1 MFLDALI
8 DIHISSVKLQ
18 FYFFS
23 SAININLLTLK
34 ELKFLK
40 CKLFIVFL
48 HSFLSASL
56 KLVTLYTNSPSN
68 AD

>member
-23 SAININLLTLK
+23 SEININLLTLK

-48 HSFLSASL
+48 HSFLSVSL
-56 KLVTLYTNSPSN
+56 KLVTLFTNSPVV
-68 AD
+68 A

>member
-23 SAININLLTLK
+23 SEININLLTLK

-40 CKLFIVFL
+40 CKLFTVFL
-48 HSFLSASL
+48 HSFLSVSL
-56 KLVTLYTNSPSN
+56 KLVTLFTNSPVV
-68 AD
+68 A